1 MSAEEF
7 DAGACVDRLAAA
19 LPAPATAQEPYLREY
34 REQHCADR
42 VPPACLQ

>member
-7 DAGACVDRLAAA
+7 VAGDWIDRLAAA
-19 LPAPATAQEPYLREY
+19 LPAPAAAQEPYLREY
-34 REQHCADR
+34 REQHCADQ